1 MIFPCCRRV
10 CRSCVDIREG
20 LLIKKAEKKLE
31 VSFDIRTLKASKS
44 ELKELQYLL
53 LDDSYLRQLLRLSRW
68 RRLSVQRRE

>member
-1 MIFPCCRRV
+1 M
-10 CRSCVDIREG
+10 
-20 LLIKKAEKKLE
+20 IKKAEKKLE

-53 LDDSYLRQLLRLSRW
+53 LDDPYLRQLLRLSRW